1 MLCRSPKPSMP
12 KPTASLFHTQT
23 YIVHRRSLL
32 VLPLCT
38 HPSSPTRNLEVCIQ
52 LTAPAFPSRT
62 LCPRLSKP
70 LLLPC
75 SFLFCAPLLRTWCF
89 LARISFFFFFL
100 FWLLTCH
107 PSRCLFLLKSSYAR
121 YKSRGYRSTILSETA
136 QPLAPTQR
144 PVI

>member
-1 MLCRSPKPSMP
+1 MP

-23 YIVHRRSLL
+23 YIVHRCSLI

-38 HPSSPTRNLEVCIQ
+38 HPSSQTRNLEVYIQ

-70 LLLPC
+70 LILPC
-75 SFLFCAPLLRTWCF
+75 SFLFCVPLLLHMVF
-89 LARISFFFFFL
+89 LSYNIFLPFFFFF

-121 YKSRGYRSTILSETA
+121 HKSIGYRSTILSETA